1 MRIGTCYFCSSPV
14 YPGHGVTFVRNDC
27 KVSFLRLCVDLTI
40 YCPSRSNHS
49 LFYDKTFE
57 FCRSKCHRN
66 FNRKRNPRK
75 LKWTKAFRKNAGKE
89 MTVDSTFEFEK
100 RRNRPVRYN
109 RELMTQTLKTMK
121 KVAEVRHKRQDMF
134 FKMRMRAHKG
144 MQRDQVRAVIQKG
157 MDVLVPAAANREKA
171 LVNATKS
178 IIARN
183 KAAEEKMM
191 TN

>member
-14 YPGHGVTFVRNDC
+14 YPGHGISFVRNDC
-27 KVSFLRLCVDLTI
+27 
-40 YCPSRSNHS
+40 
-49 LFYDKTFE
+49 KTFE

-75 LKWTKAFRKNAGKE
+75 LKWTKAFRKMAGKE

-100 RRNRPVRYN
+100 RRNRPIRYN
-109 RELMTQTLKTMK
+109 REIMGATLRAMK
-121 KVAEVRHKRQDMF
+121 KVSDVQTKRQELF

-144 MQRDQVRAVIQKG
+144 MQRDQVRAVIKKG
-157 MDVLVPAAANREKA
+157 MDILVPAAANREKA
-171 LVNATKS
+171 LANATKNQVAKQNAQKALK
-178 IIARN
+178 ARQ
-183 KAAEEKMM
+183 AEKM